1 MSDTMIAIGGCHVA
15 GYKVGEE
22 NSFVNVIAKATGFI
36 LSHRAPQYQIKKTTG
51 IREKINSCHPDVV
64 LLQLGNHEFSA
75 SLEQI
80 LKKKDT
86 DTTTQNEYTLPDK
99 KEFSKKPLLLPVVS
113 ERKAVFFL
121 RNIMTPFIWGYLAYK
136 NFKHLKNIRHIIK
149 ENPGTR
155 FVILSPIPCLNTAD
169 NYIRR
174 KAARW
179 FKWTFAGLPN
189 VKFIDLFRYIA
200 VDKRYFEDP
209 AHLNATGHRILGRII
224 SQYIKPYKKDSH
236 KPLAIAV

>member
-64 LLQLGNHEFSA
+64 ILQLGNHEFNA

-80 LKKKDT
+80 LKKKST
-86 DTTTQNEYTLPDK
+86 DSENQNEYPLPDK

-113 ERKAVFFL
+113 EKKAGFFL
-121 RNIMTPFIWGYLAYK
+121 RNLAAPLIWGLLAYK
-136 NFKHLKNIRHIIK
+136 NFRHLKNIRHIIK

-155 FVILSPIPCLNTAD
+155 FVILSPIPCLNSSD

-174 KAARW
+174 KAARCFQW
-179 FKWTFAGLPN
+179 IFDGLPN

-209 AHLNATGHRILGRII
+209 AHLNTTGHRILGRII
-224 SQYIKPYKKDSH
+224 SQYIKAYKKDSQQ
-236 KPLAIAV
+236 PLAIAV

>member
-1 MSDTMIAIGGCHVA
+1 MSETMIAIGGCHVA
-15 GYKVGEE
+15 GFKVGEE
-22 NSFVNVIAKATGFI
+22 NSFVNVIAKSTGFI
-36 LSHRAPQYQIKKTTG
+36 LTHRAPQYQIKKTSG
-51 IREKINSCHPDVV
+51 IREKINTCHPDVV

-86 DTTTQNEYTLPDK
+86 DTTTQNEYTFPGK
-99 KEFSKKPLLLPVVS
+99 KEFSKKSLPLPEVS
-113 ERKAVFFL
+113 DRKAGFFL
-121 RNIMTPFIWGYLAYK
+121 RNLLTPFIWGYLAYK

-149 ENPGTR
+149 ENPGTQ
-155 FVILSPIPCLNTAD
+155 FIILSPIPCLNTAD
-169 NYIRR
+169 NYVRR

-179 FKWTFAGLPN
+179 FKWMFAGLPN

-224 SQYIKPYKKDSH
+224 SQYMKPYKKDSH
-236 KPLAIAV
+236 QPLAIAV